1 MTFRVRPVDRA
12 RGDRDPNR
20 RNLYM
25 NIGFGLAVV
34 VALLI
39 LVAVAVTTWYGEH
52 LAAAATV
59 DGQTITRDQFNERA
73 AVEAFRLAQVGTRV
87 QAEQAAGR
95 LTAAQAGAR
104 INAIN
109 QQLDTKTFATAIV
122 EKLIDTQIQ
131 AKLATEQ
138 GITIT
143 DAQIDQRI
151 VDDKTRKEE
160 RHVWLIAIEPAVDT
174 GKTEPTDAQK
184 AAAKKAADDA
194 LASIKGGKSFEDV
207 AKSVS
212 TDATKANG
220 GDLGWMDSTAS
231 EDPAWQ
237 EAVFKLDANGMT
249 DVILGED
256 GTYRIG
262 RVTEIVPAEVDPA
275 WDQKLAQ
282 AKINVAA
289 YRAAIRSEA
298 VRQALEDKVVADDSA
313 ATAQKRVAELFIG
326 ASTTTGAKAIKVRH
340 ILFSPKDDPDNAS
353 KVPDDDP
360 AWTQAELAAKA
371 AYATLQADP
380 TKFDALARKESDESS
395 AKGDDGTGGKL
406 PYFDEDSEA
415 GGLDADFAAQILADG
430 LQPGQ
435 ILPPFKSAYGWH
447 VVQVMYR
454 PPDSDEM
461 AKLKT
466 QAAGG
471 TSFSDLVANF
481 SEGPKS
487 GAGGEIGWVVKGQ
500 LDDRLTDAI
509 AATPVNGLSEIVNVP
524 NDGLYLFKVLEEK
537 TAAPDKDQLATIKS
551 SGFQHWYD
559 GKKDAVKITRELL
572 SAFDTT
578 S

>member
-59 DGQTITRDQFNERA
+59 NGQTITRDQFNERA
-73 AVEAFRLAQVGTRV
+73 SVEAFRLAQVGTRV
-87 QAEQAAGR
+87 QAEQSAGR

-109 QQLDTKTFATAIV
+109 QQLDKKTFATAIV

-212 TDATKANG
+212 TDATKASG

-249 DVILGED
+249 DVIFGED

-262 RVTEIVPAEVDPA
+262 RVTEVVPAEVDPA

-282 AKINVAA
+282 ANINQSA

-313 ATAQKRVAELFIG
+313 ATAQKRVAELYIG

-353 KVPDDDP
+353 KLDPADP
-360 AWTQAELAAKA
+360 AWSQAELAAKA
-371 AYATLQADP
+371 AYSTLQADP
-380 TKFDALARKESDESS
+380 TKFDSLARKESDESS

-447 VVQVMYR
+447 IVQVMYR